1 MNKMKKEIKEL
12 REKIIH
18 LEGLR
23 DILGDEVVD
32 PKIAELQ
39 ALIQTAGGAVIA
51 GDINTGGGDFVGRD
65 KNLTVGQ
72 GGVHIGGDVSN
83 SNIVTG
89 NNNVV
94 GSTITQ
100 KAEYLQNLYAKIESR
115 PDTDQLDKEDLK
127 SAVAEI
133 AEEDNKGE
141 NADESFIARRLR
153 NIQRIAPDI
162 LEVALATIANPAA
175 GFGMVAKKVAE
186 RMG

>member
-1 MNKMKKEIKEL
+1 MSDKKIN
-12 REKIIH
+12 
-18 LEGLR
+18 
-23 DILGDEVVD
+23 
-32 PKIAELQ
+32 
-39 ALIQTAGGAVIA
+39 TNGGAYV
-51 GDINTGGGDFVGRD
+51 GGNVNTGGGGFVGRD
-65 KNLTVGQ
+65 KNTTVGQ
-72 GGVHIGGDVSN
+72 GGVVIGGSVSN

-94 GSTITQ
+94 ASTITQ
-100 KAEYLQNLYAKIESR
+100 KEEYIQNIYERIESR
-115 PDTDQLDKEDLK
+115 PDTEPVDKEDLK

-133 AEEDNKGE
+133 AEEDAKGE

-186 RMG
+186 RMA